1 MTARARHPSYYDI
14 LQVAPDAPAQ
24 EIRAA
29 YRRMA
34 QCYHPARSPDNR
46 FAPKVMANVNK
57 AYAVLSDPARRQEH
71 DRWLQRQCDGHSPN
85 GSRMSRPSPLPELV
99 QTTTRW
105 PWYLLFATITL
116 SVIAVGLVVFK
127 AEIAGKPGLMRT
139 LQR

>member
-24 EIRAA
+24 EVRAA

-34 QCYHPARSPDNR
+34 QRYHPDKSPDNR

-57 AYAVLSDPARRQEH
+57 AYAVLSDPARREEH
-71 DRWLQRQCDGHSPN
+71 DRWLQSQSDRQ
-85 GSRMSRPSPLPELV
+85 SRACSGMSRPSPLPELV
-99 QTTTRW
+99 QSTTRW
-105 PWYLLFATITL
+105 PWYLLFATIAC

-127 AEIAGKPGLMRT
+127 AEVAGKPGLVRT